1 MRLSVQ
7 KAETI
12 RRLVREHFGDNASV
26 YLFGS
31 RVDDARRGGDIDLYV
46 SVPEALE
53 NKGQTELKFQAD
65 LQISLGEQRIDVI
78 VQDGA
83 TESLPIHEEAARTG
97 VRL

>member
-1 MRLSVQ
+1 MRLTSK

-12 RRLVREHFGDNASV
+12 RKLVRKHFGDNASV

-31 RVDDARRGGDIDLYV
+31 RVDDTKRGGDIDLYV
-46 SVPEALE
+46 SVPEVLE
-53 NKGQTELKFQAD
+53 NKAGAVLKFNAD

-78 VQDGA
+78 VQDGG
-83 TESLPIHEEAARTG
+83 TEPLPIHEEAARTG